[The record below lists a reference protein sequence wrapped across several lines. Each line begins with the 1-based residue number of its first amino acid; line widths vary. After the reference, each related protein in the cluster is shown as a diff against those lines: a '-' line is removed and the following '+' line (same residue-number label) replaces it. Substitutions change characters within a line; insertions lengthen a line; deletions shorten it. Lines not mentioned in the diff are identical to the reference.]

1 MVVIWASQDSTLL
14 IVMTPGL
21 AGMLFAL
28 TVGMCVLAA
37 MCAIFK
43 VIRIDP
49 AAVFSR

>member
-1 MVVIWASQDSTLL
+1 VIWASQDSTLL

-21 AGMLFAL
+21 AAMLFAL

-37 MCAIFK
+37 LCAIFK
-43 VIRIDP
+43 VVRIDP